1 MLFESI
7 MSLITRLWGLLSNDF
22 VNGIIDTFSA
32 TIDFGPTLGEI
43 SWLELIFG
51 VGIFWYITY
60 TLVKWVADIIT

>member
-1 MLFESI
+1 MLFDSI

-22 VNGIIDTFSA
+22 VNGIIETFSA
-32 TIDFGPTLGEI
+32 TVNFGGNIGEI
-43 SWLELIFG
+43 SWIELVFG